1 MNEYSW
7 KKKLFFS
14 FVSVSIII
22 FIAILSFE
30 IYAHIFKKYD
40 TPATI
45 KEKSLKYEMSVFSKS
60 ILREE
65 QKAKVLD
72 DKKKKWVEYYINGKG
87 YRGHDFDFNKTPGTI
102 RIIIYG
108 GSQVFDIYNP
118 EGKDW
123 PHQVEYILKNNG
135 FPNVEVINAGIPGH
149 ASFDSFGR
157 LFAEGHLL
165 MPDYVIIDNAW
176 NDFQM
181 LRYIQSL
188 LRERKPSRILEDP
201 RINYQGVVDRILCE
215 TSQLYLRLRSRYID
229 WKYNIDNEGAI
240 PEGGYWNMMSEIG
253 LKQYKLDME
262 MFVDIARNIGAVPI
276 LMTQPRHIS
285 FNNTDEEK
293 KSFEKSY
300 EFKKMNHQAI
310 CSAFEKTDEIIK
322 NVAMSKN
329 ALIIDASQS
338 LTGKHE
344 FFSDLIHTNDKG
356 SYYLASIT
364 ANHLMNL
371 INKDK

>member
-7 KKKLFFS
+7 KKKLFF
-14 FVSVSIII
+14 FFILVSITI

-30 IYAHIFKKYD
+30 IYARIFKKYD
-40 TPATI
+40 TPAII
-45 KEKSLKYEMSVFSKS
+45 KEKSLKYEVSVFSKS
-60 ILREE
+60 ILKRE
-65 QKAKVLD
+65 QKAKIWD
-72 DKKKKWVEYYINGKG
+72 DKKKQWVEYYVSKKG
-87 YRGHDFDFNKTPGTI
+87 YRGHDFNWNKPVGTI

-108 GSQVFDIYNP
+108 GSQVFDIYSP
-118 EGKDW
+118 EEKDW

-149 ASFDSFGR
+149 ASFDSFGK

-165 MPDYVIIDNAW
+165 RPDYVIIDNAW

-181 LRYIQSL
+181 LRYNQSL
-188 LRERKPSRILEDP
+188 LRERKPSQILDDP
-201 RINYQGVVDRILCE
+201 RINYQGVIDRMLCE

-229 WKYNIDNEGAI
+229 WKFNIDNEGAI
-240 PEGGYWNMMSEIG
+240 PEGEYWNMISEIG

-262 MFVDIARNIGAVPI
+262 MFVDLARNIGAVPI

-300 EFKKMNHQAI
+300 QFKKMDHQTI
-310 CSAFEKTDEIIK
+310 CTVFDKTDEIIK
-322 NVAMSKN
+322 SVAKSKN
-329 ALIIDASQS
+329 ALMIDASQS

-344 FFSDLIHTNDKG
+344 FFFDVIHTNDKG
-356 SYYLASIT
+356 SNYLASIT
-364 ANHLMNL
+364 AEYLMDL
-371 INKDK
+371 LKEK